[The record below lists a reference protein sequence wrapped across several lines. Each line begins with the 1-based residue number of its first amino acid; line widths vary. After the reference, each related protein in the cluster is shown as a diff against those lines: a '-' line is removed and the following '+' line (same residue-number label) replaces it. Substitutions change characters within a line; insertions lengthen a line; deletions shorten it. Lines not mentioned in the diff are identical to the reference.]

1 MSYDIQISDL
11 TNSTKVAD
19 GNGVYDLLSLAVVR
33 QIEDQYQAGRLSGTD
48 FASVFLGSIQSVLAE
63 SVRFVLSEK
72 SSSEQ
77 AALLAEQVK
86 SEIKNNEP
94 DGVIDKQKLKIIED
108 IDSSQKENTRRN
120 LLNAV
125 EIAHREKETILVTAQ
140 EYELGLN
147 GVAERNL
154 SVAKKSSIE
163 SGALDSTNKTNADIS
178 LIGIQKTKVA
188 AEKTLV
194 DSQNAEIGPNGLS
207 QREVNTSNVAKLAS
221 EKILLDSRNAG
232 TLAETIRSDAESDE
246 RVLLMRA
253 QTIGFKTDA
262 KQKLM
267 RQLYEGYAVNV
278 TTAGEVTQSPNG
290 STAAAL
296 DSIAND
302 ILDDLSSIVN
312 ISTEYGV
319 VTP

>member
-232 TLAETIRSDAESDE
+232 TLAETIRSDAESAE

-312 ISTEYGV
+312 ISTEYEV